1 MSFLHPSFNKSDESL
16 SSESPQSSPNTS
28 ENVPSPDITRTDNT
42 EEYGTILYFSR
53 AFWNLP
59 ADDSTEAGTEQ
70 DASIIDDEAIISTS
84 DIDEMPESDRVLS
97 LFRRNSVQRK
107 LENCPSSDRK
117 TEPVILKQLKIIN
130 LFDHLFL
137 ILVTLVPASAMAVGS
152 QYIGHC
158 PANWFV
164 PHLVLSIGV
173 LSTIFIVFLIVNLC
187 REHFATSGGKDLN
200 GVGKIFGWL
209 LGSLMLIGRY

>member
-84 DIDEMPESDRVLS
+84 DIV
-97 LFRRNSVQRK
+97 
-107 LENCPSSDRK
+107 
-117 TEPVILKQLKIIN
+117 
-130 LFDHLFL
+130 FDHLFL